1 MAPLIPPPPT
11 DNAPATRAPR
21 RTALG
26 WMLALAV
33 LTALNLAAT
42 GWLALHR
49 TPTPVAFDMKGTIDQ
64 FMEQSASQSLTEA
77 QSKQLVVRFTQALDA
92 SLSAWQQEHRALI
105 LVSPSVV
112 RGADDITRTIQHDI
126 ATRMRAQLAQPA
138 TTWHEGAQ

>member
-11 DNAPATRAPR
+11 DTPPR
-21 RTALG
+21 RTGRG

-33 LTALNLAAT
+33 LTTLNLAAT

-64 FMEQSASQSLTEA
+64 FMEQTASQSLTEA
-77 QSKQLVVRFTQALDA
+77 QSQQLVARFTQALDA

-126 ATRMRAQLAQPA
+126 ATRMRTPFAPQP

>member
-33 LTALNLAAT
+33 LTTLNLAAT

-77 QSKQLVVRFTQALDA
+77 QSKQLVARFTQALDA

-105 LVSPSVV
+105 LVTPSVV

-126 ATRMRAQLAQPA
+126 AIRMRAQLAQPA
-138 TTWHEGAQ
+138 TTWHEEAQ

>member
-33 LTALNLAAT
+33 LTTLNLAAT

-64 FMEQSASQSLTEA
+64 FMEQTASQSLTEA
-77 QSKQLVVRFTQALDA
+77 QSQQLVARFTQALDA

-126 ATRMRAQLAQPA
+126 ATRMRTPFVPQP

>member
-1 MAPLIPPPPT
+1 MAPLIPPSPT
-11 DNAPATRAPR
+11 DNAPVTSAPR
-21 RTALG
+21 RTGRG
-26 WMLALAV
+26 WMLALAG

-42 GWLALHR
+42 GGLALHR

-64 FMEQSASQSLTEA
+64 FMEQTASQSLTEA
-77 QSKQLVVRFTQALDA
+77 QSQQLVARFTQALDA

-126 ATRMRAQLAQPA
+126 ATRMRTPFVPQP

>member
-1 MAPLIPPPPT
+1 MAPLIPSPPT

-77 QSKQLVVRFTQALDA
+77 QSKQLVARFTQALDA

-126 ATRMRAQLAQPA
+126 ATRMRTQLAQPA